1 MAKKKTTAQVAQET
15 EAVEQVAK
23 TTKTTKKSVKAV
35 EPTIDEN
42 VSATDSESYTQA
54 IKLLVCKMKALASSD
69 RQQTIADKIEGV
81 LAQHDTP
88 AMYNCVNYCLAET
101 KSPQPKE
108 IIWGCVINAIN
119 DAIARLK

>member
-1 MAKKKTTAQVAQET
+1 MAKKKTTAQVEQET
-15 EAVEQVAK
+15 EAVATK
-23 TTKTTKKSVKAV
+23 ATKTTKKAVKA

-42 VSATDSESYTQA
+42 ISATDSESYTQA

-69 RQQTIADKIEGV
+69 RQQIIAGKIEGI
-81 LAQHDTP
+81 LAPHDNQ

-119 DAIARLK
+119 DAIARNK

>member
-1 MAKKKTTAQVAQET
+1 MAKKKTTAQVEQET

-23 TTKTTKKSVKAV
+23 TTKTTKKTVKA

-42 VSATDSESYTQA
+42 ISATDSESYTQA

-69 RQQTIADKIEGV
+69 RQQIIADKIEV
-81 LAQHDTP
+81 ILAQHDTP

>member
-1 MAKKKTTAQVAQET
+1 MAKKKTAQVEQET
-15 EAVEQVAK
+15 EAVATK
-23 TTKTTKKSVKAV
+23 ATKTTKKAVKAV
-35 EPTIDEN
+35 EPMIDEN
-42 VSATDSESYTQA
+42 ITATDSESYTQA

-69 RQQTIADKIEGV
+69 RQQIIADKIEV
-81 LAQHDTP
+81 ILAQHDTP